1 MNDEINL
8 FFLIYIYDLKDDTRR
23 VKKVIKKKI
32 KNNYKY
38 S

>member
-1 MNDEINL
+1 MNNEIYL
-8 FFLIYIYDLKDDTRR
+8 FFLIYVYDLKNNTRR
-23 VKKVIKKKI
+23 VEKVIKKKI